1 MKRYFDILMVANI
14 FVFGIDIARFWD
26 VVSATVKGWL
36 THGAMHTP
44 FQLKPFSCS
53 LCMTFWT
60 GLLYLAIVGALS
72 VGNVAYVCFVAML
85 TPRIKDCLL
94 AVDSIL
100 AKFINKII

>member
-1 MKRYFDILMVANI
+1 MKIYFEI
-14 FVFGIDIARFWD
+14 FAIAGIYVFGIDIARFWD
-26 VVSATVKGWL
+26 VVSAAVKGWL
-36 THGAMHTP
+36 THGAIRTP

-94 AVDSIL
+94 AVDSII
-100 AKFINKII
+100 AKIINKII